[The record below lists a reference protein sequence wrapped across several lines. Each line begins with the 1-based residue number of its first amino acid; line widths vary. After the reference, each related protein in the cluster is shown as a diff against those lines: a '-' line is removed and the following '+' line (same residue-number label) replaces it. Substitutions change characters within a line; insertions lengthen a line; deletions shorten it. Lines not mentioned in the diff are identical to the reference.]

1 LYVKDE
7 EFKSQIDE
15 HKNLQESGSQ
25 F

>member
-15 HKNLQESGSQ
+15 HENLQESGSQ